1 MLNNYDSSAIV
12 AVSDLARARQFY
24 EQLLG
29 LEVLNDRLDEGVLI
43 FRTGGTKLIV
53 YQSAEAGSNRAN
65 AVVWGVG
72 NDLAAIVHE
81 LESQNVRFERYPAL
95 GELVGNVHKVGRF
108 GLVWFKD
115 PDGNFLHLNNI

>member
-115 PDGNFLHLNNI
+115 PDGNILHLNNM

>member
-43 FRTGGTKLIV
+43 FRTGGTKLVV

-115 PDGNFLHLNNI
+115 PDGNILHLNNM